1 VWKLAS
7 YERAFAPAFASFP
20 AASVGGGAGAGA
32 ALLPA
37 SSAAACQQQQ
47 RRALTADRVLDQL
60 RLRYERE
67 HNRCASLAA
76 R

>member
-7 YERAFAPAFASFP
+7 YERAFAPAFTSFP
-20 AASVGGGAGAGA
+20 AASLGGGGGAGA
-32 ALLPA
+32 ALLLPP
-37 SSAAACQQQQ
+37 AAASQ